1 MPIKVT
7 PEIGVPLPNSF
18 ETEGPEGFRETAN
31 RYYHTVRTLNDAGM
45 NVLLTDDDKALSHE
59 LMQTESLEGKELT
72 AGSVVNLEALLSQWD
87 YEILDVSKRLRNYVT
102 NRLIVE
108 SEEQTGKDRLRSL
121 EMLGKISTV
130 GLFAERKDITVT
142 HRTVTD
148 IESELAKTLSLYA
161 NQPIEDAIYNPITT
175 ADEDFVDEDVDEES
189 TYEEDLLDE
198 SDEDSTDDSTT
209 DEDEIGRAHV

>member
-130 GLFAERKDITVT
+130 GLFAERK
-142 HRTVTD
+142 
-148 IESELAKTLSLYA
+148 
-161 NQPIEDAIYNPITT
+161 
-175 ADEDFVDEDVDEES
+175 
-189 TYEEDLLDE
+189 
-198 SDEDSTDDSTT
+198 
-209 DEDEIGRAHV
+209 EIGRAHV

>member
-1 MPIKVT
+1 M
-7 PEIGVPLPNSF
+7 
-18 ETEGPEGFRETAN
+18 
-31 RYYHTVRTLNDAGM
+31 
-45 NVLLTDDDKALSHE
+45 
-59 LMQTESLEGKELT
+59 
-72 AGSVVNLEALLSQWD
+72 SQWD
-87 YEILDVSKRLRNYVT
+87 YEILGVSKRLRNYVT

-189 TYEEDLLDE
+189 AYEEELLNN
-198 SDEDSTDDSTT
+198 SDEESTDNESNDHPT
-209 DEDEIGRAHV
+209 DEDE